1 MVIDLVVKIN
11 NDRILNF
18 NSIPVNL
25 DSADVFSNGENVV
38 ISDNR
43 DAMNAEVYAYK

>member
-1 MVIDLVVKIN
+1 MVIDLVVKV

-25 DSADVFSNGENVV
+25 DTADTFCNGENVV